1 MKLKDLIAVCGKERL
16 TIAIAPSYFA
26 KNKALYDLAEQT
38 RRSDAYGSFYRET
51 TYPEGPKP
59 VEGYISAVLT
69 ADTPLLDHNKF
80 LHLYKDET
88 LMVTFAEMDVAHADV
103 KQYAY
108 DQEAL
113 RVTLVY

>member
-1 MKLKDLIAVCGKERL
+1 MKLKNLIAVCNVKQL
-16 TIAIAPSYFA
+16 TIAIAPSYFK
-26 KNKALYDLAEQT
+26 KNKDLYDLAEKT
-38 RRSDAYGSFYRET
+38 RRSDAYGNFYREASDS
-51 TYPEGPKP
+51 
-59 VEGYISAVLT
+59 VNGYITAVLT

-88 LMVTFAEMDVAHADV
+88 LMATFLDMTVKHVDV

>member
-1 MKLKDLIAVCGKERL
+1 MKLKDLIAVCNIKQL
-16 TIAIAPSYFA
+16 TIAIAPSYFK
-26 KNKALYDLAEQT
+26 KNKDLYDLAEKT

-51 TYPEGPKP
+51 DN
-59 VEGYISAVLT
+59 GYITAVLT
-69 ADTPLLDHNKF
+69 ADTLLLDHNKF

-88 LMVTFAEMDVAHADV
+88 LMATFANMTVEHAEV